1 MHMMRSK
8 GACAGIVCAISLWL
22 TPIALAGST
31 LLVPLTRLDGH
42 ILWVNP
48 AQVNTVQGA
57 EQLSYPRG
65 TLINVGGSTA
75 IVNEDIIDVVRAIR
89 NAK

>member
-1 MHMMRSK
+1 MTTTSR
-8 GACAGIVCAISLWL
+8 AVCLNRISMIWIN
-22 TPIALAGST
+22 T
-31 LLVPLTRLDGH
+31 
-42 ILWVNP
+42 
-48 AQVNTVQGA
+48 AQVNTIQAA
-57 EQLSYPRG
+57 ESLSYPRG